1 MVKEK
6 GLEAIWNEGIC
17 YVKHEDYL
25 EVVEENENL
34 QKSFDMMRNLKDEK
48 FRDVL
53 KLEKELKE
61 KDGEIE
67 KIIHECERKRKVIIV
82 KDNVNKELRGNIEKL
97 EKENEH
103 LKEIYKT
110 DVTYQKEEIKSLY
123 KQLVDEKEL
132 LKTLE
137 KENENLRKISNDLF
151 KLTKFISEERACYGR
166 AGEHSVDIVIDTIKT
181 LEMKLKEKDLKIEE
195 LHYLYLSTFKGYN
208 NQKQMIKELKEH
220 NEVLTAMLESLQ
232 PCMNCC
238 EEEKEETYTLL
249 YGYESNGV
257 IKEYKQ
263 SGLLKEEYEEMYGM
277 DSDNWEYHTLV
288 KD

>member
-97 EKENEH
+97 EKENESLEILAKQWEKDYCECVKIVKEKDGYIGKLLEENKNIETLYNQTYKSYSN
-103 LKEIYKT
+103 LK
-110 DVTYQKEEIKSLY
+110 QFN
-123 KQLVDEKEL
+123 DEVK
-132 LKTLE
+132 
-137 KENENLRKISNDLF
+137 KENEEFKKTIGELTNYLHDAEEDKQKCFEIITGIS
-151 KLTKFISEERACYGR
+151 
-166 AGEHSVDIVIDTIKT
+166 
-181 LEMKLKEKDLKIEE
+181 LENKK
-195 LHYLYLSTFKGYN
+195 
-208 NQKQMIKELKEH
+208 LKEH
-220 NEVLTAMLESLQ
+220 NEVLTVMLESLQ
-232 PCMNCC
+232 PCINYC

-249 YGYESNGV
+249 YGWIDNKGNK
-257 IKEYKQ
+257 KEYKQ

-277 DSDNWEYHTLV
+277 DSDNWEYHILI